1 MNTNLRDK
9 KLKVYKLF
17 FVLSFIPLI
26 ISSTWSVDMLHDGSF
41 FVPAAAMSKG
51 ELLYVDVYSL
61 FGHLNSWILFPL
73 LKSVGI
79 FLILSRVV
87 GAIFMFITSLL
98 LNSILQNYLSKRVSI
113 GVSVMWTFTN
123 SAWVVFKPNDS
134 GFVFYSTNYCV
145 LLFLTSIFLAIMQS
159 KRIYINYF
167 LIFLS
172 SFTLALVVICRI
184 EFVLSWIIVTFTLL
198 FFNKN
203 RKVKFTWVISG
214 LSVFAS
220 YTVYLEIT
228 NSLSGYIKYISY
240 FFPIHSRMNSTNLLL
255 ISSYVPH
262 FIILISAGSFLLLY
276 ILFRKLSI
284 PSIVFTALV
293 LVALL
298 LVLSN
303 LSLRSMEYQF
313 YNIQVYAWLNLI
325 VRSIPQF
332 YIGFIIVLPLYLI
345 LKHIKYIYIDVKS
358 SNVIS
363 INPQLIILPIL
374 ITTYPY
380 LHNLTFGYIHPF
392 LPLYFIFCAS
402 IISKISS
409 DVKLLN
415 ISLTTEKIAV
425 FFATVGLIMFF
436 QNFYTP
442 RYHYDEK
449 ILFGMSES
457 SLYKKIQI
465 DKKFSDAAQ
474 AILVDKEYLYSC
486 SSWLQVI
493 NNTGYLGYK
502 KLDDGTS
509 FEKTWCALPLE

>member
-1 MNTNLRDK
+1 MNIKSRDK
-9 KLKVYKLF
+9 KLTTYKLF
-17 FVLSFIPLI
+17 FIMSLIPLI
-26 ISSTWSVDMLHDGSF
+26 VSSTWSVDMLHDGSF

-51 ELLYVDVYSL
+51 EQLYVDVYSL

-98 LNSILQNYLSKRVSI
+98 LNSILQNYLSKRASIAVSL
-113 GVSVMWTFTN
+113 MWTFTN

-145 LLFLTSIFLAIMQS
+145 FLFLTSIFFIIMQS
-159 KRIYINYF
+159 KRIYINYS

-172 SFTLALVVICRI
+172 SFTLALVVVCRI
-184 EFVLSWIIVTFTLL
+184 EFVISWIVVTFTLL
-198 FFNKN
+198 LLNKN
-203 RKVKFTWVISG
+203 RKVNFTWVISG
-214 LSVFAS
+214 LSVFAL
-220 YTVYLEIT
+220 YAVYLDIT
-228 NSLSGYIKYISY
+228 NALSGYIKYISY
-240 FFPIHSRMNSTNLLL
+240 FFPIHARMNSTNLLL
-255 ISSYVPH
+255 LSSYVPH
-262 FIILISAGSFLLLY
+262 FLIFISAGSFLLLY

-284 PSIVFTALV
+284 PSIVFAALV

-298 LVLSN
+298 IYFSN
-303 LSLRSMEYQF
+303 FSLRSMEYQF
-313 YNIQVYAWLNLI
+313 FDIHLYAWLNLI
-325 VRSIPQF
+325 VRSIPQL

-345 LKHIKYIYIDVKS
+345 LKHVKLIHRDVKS
-358 SNVIS
+358 SNQIS
-363 INPQLIILPIL
+363 INPQLIIFPMLFV
-374 ITTYPY
+374 TYPY

-409 DVKLLN
+409 DKNLLN
-415 ISLTTEKIAV
+415 ISLITEKIAV
-425 FFATVGLIMFF
+425 FFITIGLIMFL
-436 QNFYTP
+436 QNFYAP
-442 RYHYDEK
+442 RYFYDEE

-457 SLYKKIQI
+457 SLDKKIQI

-474 AILVDKEYLYSC
+474 ALLIDKEYLYSC

-493 NNTGYLGYK
+493 NNKGYLGYK